1 MTARLRLA
9 VGLPVLALIMTGLAL
24 AKDIPDNWDG
34 LVRIKPKRVD
44 AAFVAPGTDFRTYTK
59 VMLDPAY
66 VAFKKDWL
74 RNINQSSPGV
84 SRDVTQADAEK
95 ILEKARTGFSEVF
108 TKEFQKAGIS
118 IVTTPG
124 PDVLRLSPA
133 VIDLYINA
141 PDTMSAG
148 RSRTYT
154 MDAGEA
160 TVLLEAR
167 DSVSGAL
174 LGRALD
180 RRETQGSGVATV
192 TSSVTNIAEF
202 ENLFRQWAKIAIK
215 GMEELK
221 AQSPVP
227 EDLKPQQ
234 KL

>member
-1 MTARLRLA
+1 MKNRFRLGVAL
-9 VGLPVLALIMTGLAL
+9 LALIAAGGTL

-34 LVRIKPKRVD
+34 LVRVKAKRMD
-44 AAFVAPGTDFRTYTK
+44 AAYVAPGADFRAYTK
-59 VMLDPAY
+59 VMLDPAL

-74 RNINQSSPGV
+74 RNINDSSPGV

-95 ILEKARTGFSEVF
+95 ILAKARSGFDEIF
-108 TKEFQKAGIS
+108 IKEFQKAGVS
-118 IVTTPG
+118 VVTTPG

-133 VIDLYINA
+133 VVDLYINA

-180 RRETQGSGVATV
+180 RRETQGSGVATI

-202 ENLFRQWAKIAIK
+202 ESLFSQWAKIAIK
-215 GMEELK
+215 GLGELK

-227 EDLKPQQ
+227 EDLKPKQ